1 MLKSNGIAIKKK
13 KFLRCNPREARINSQ
28 IELAARRSEESAA
41 LAQTERSKRSVVA
54 AEEEIKREKQRL
66 AAESEGIIAALKV
79 EQDAAVEL
87 ERVKGNA
94 TAAMITAENEDRI
107 ASLENER
114 RRMKTEVE
122 VEKRSAM
129 IAAENEISA
138 SLMGMK
144 LEEQRLR
151 IMPEIAAKMAQPL
164 EKIGNINISHV
175 SGLSNNLKDGQHN
188 GGLGSAVD
196 DVLDLAF
203 RMPAIRRLGEAVGA
217 QISPETNGESN
228 SDKKNQT

>member
-1 MLKSNGIAIKKK
+1 
-13 KFLRCNPREARINSQ
+13 
-28 IELAARRSEESAA
+28 
-41 LAQTERSKRSVVA
+41 
-54 AEEEIKREKQRL
+54 
-66 AAESEGIIAALKV
+66 
-79 EQDAAVEL
+79 
-87 ERVKGNA
+87 
-94 TAAMITAENEDRI
+94 
-107 ASLENER
+107 
-114 RRMKTEVE
+114 
-122 VEKRSAM
+122 
-129 IAAENEISA
+129 
-138 SLMGMK
+138 
-144 LEEQRLR
+144 
-151 IMPEIAAKMAQPL
+151 MPEIAAKMAQPL